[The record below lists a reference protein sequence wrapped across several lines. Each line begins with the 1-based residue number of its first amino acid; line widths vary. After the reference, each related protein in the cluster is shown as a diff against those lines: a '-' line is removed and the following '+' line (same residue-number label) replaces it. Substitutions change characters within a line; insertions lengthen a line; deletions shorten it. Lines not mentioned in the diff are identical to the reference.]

1 MKTILSALLG
11 SFVIVAALSV
21 PFHTQAAEL
30 ATPPSRSTM
39 VGPHCHSLRYCG
51 PHGCVWHRSCH
62 ALCPDGY
69 SCYPLYGAYGP
80 YGGVAYWDGYTGGG
94 WEYR

>member
-1 MKTILSALLG
+1 MKKVYPALVGSCLIASAVFLT
-11 SFVIVAALSV
+11 FRA
-21 PFHTQAAEL
+21 QAAEL
-30 ATPPSRSTM
+30 APPARSAMTA
-39 VGPHCHSLRYCG
+39 PHRHFVRYCG
-51 PHGCVWHRSCH
+51 FRGCPWHRPRH

-80 YGGVAYWDGYTGGG
+80 YGGFAYWDAYTGGG

>member
-1 MKTILSALLG
+1 MKRLHSALVG
-11 SFVIVAALSV
+11 SCVIVAAVVVSV
-21 PFHTQAAEL
+21 QAQAAEL
-30 ATPPSRSTM
+30 ATPTRSM
-39 VGPHCHSLRYCG
+39 MAGPHCRSARYCG

-80 YGGVAYWDGYTGGG
+80 YGGFGYWDAYTGGG
-94 WEYR
+94 FEFH